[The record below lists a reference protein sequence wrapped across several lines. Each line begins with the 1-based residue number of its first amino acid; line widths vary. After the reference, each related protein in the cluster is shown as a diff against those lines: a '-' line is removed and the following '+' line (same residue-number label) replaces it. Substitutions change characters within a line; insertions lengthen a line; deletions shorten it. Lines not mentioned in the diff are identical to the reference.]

1 MREQPTSREINN
13 KRKQPNRAWS
23 CLAGRST
30 SGPLSHRRGVATR
43 ARTSSSSTTRRAMRY
58 SHAWFSDVAEP
69 PSLEMAGVTSKLLR
83 RRILIF
89 RYFFAEFLFGCGG
102 LAVELKFS
110 ERHPY
115 VTELLSAGLKSLA
128 FFHTPPGLPGASSS
142 SGKKKGARWLT
153 CARAFDGGSR
163 VSPSRYGVG

>member
-30 SGPLSHRRGVATR
+30 SGPLSHRRGLATR

-102 LAVELKFS
+102 TEVLGATPL
-110 ERHPY
+110 
-115 VTELLSAGLKSLA
+115 TELLSAGLKSLA